1 MGEMRK
7 DDLCCG
13 CVGDLGSGYGDICRT
28 LARSKEGRERV
39 RGFWVMDGRLSP
51 SILPL

>member
-13 CVGDLGSGYGDICRT
+13 CVGDLGNGYGDICRT
-28 LARSKEGRERV
+28 LARFKRGEGEYE
-39 RGFWVMDGRLSP
+39 GSG
-51 SILPL
+51 